1 MLNPKNV
8 NMKIIFTL
16 NSPIYRITSIN
27 LAAICMT
34 LGLSTSTSAQLRTT
48 ETTYSLPINPQLL
61 VNETSFTGIES
72 PQNTEV
78 DPQILRLTLMRD
90 RHCNITSNA
99 PIENAVASDFLQQ
112 LNCVFLSPET
122 FSDAE
127 LIQGLQVE
135 YQSASR
141 PIILETWGQLQ
152 PDEILAQRS
161 AFQEGKPQV
170 LLTPMAGV
178 GGRKGVYGG
187 LNLEVSNLGS
197 NNGIIDVG
205 LEGGEK
211 TVGASFSYTDP
222 WFNDSDYGPEYDFGY
237 QVKVFNSRNPENN
250 FLNGSPEVNLI
261 HDHIPWVDRLGG
273 GVEFFQPLTSDG
285 LILSFGANYQR
296 VAIRNAGLTD
306 QVFSRDQLGNRVTV
320 SNQGIDNLLTVGA
333 GLFQDRR
340 NDRNWPT
347 EGYRFQLSGEQ
358 SIPLGD
364 SEISMTRVVGSYSQ
378 FIPIGSSTIAFGVQG
393 GNIFG
398 DAPPYQAFE
407 IGGGDSVRGYGGA
420 EVGSGRRFIT
430 TAVEYRFL
438 IADDLEWPFVSR
450 LGGTFFFD
458 YGTDFGSGD
467 DVIGQPAEVRGKPGN
482 GFGGGVG
489 VRLLTTFGQ
498 VRGEVGINDDGDF
511 SFHIQ
516 LGDRF

>member
-1 MLNPKNV
+1 
-8 NMKIIFTL
+8 MKIGLIL
-16 NSPIYRITSIN
+16 CHPISRITSIN
-27 LAAICMT
+27 LAALGMT
-34 LGLSTSTSAQLRTT
+34 LGLSTSTWAQISTT
-48 ETTYSLPINPQLL
+48 TNINYFSSNFHLLVSDRATEMQFPLNQWEFNPESFQLNSLPFPDFPPSIAAF
-61 VNETSFTGIES
+61 E
-72 PQNTEV
+72 
-78 DPQILRLTLMRD
+78 RD
-90 RHCNITSNA
+90 FR
-99 PIENAVASDFLQQ
+99 QQ
-112 LNCVFLSPET
+112 LNYVFLAPET
-122 FSDAE
+122 FSQAE
-127 LIQGLQVE
+127 LLRGLQVE
-135 YQSASR
+135 YQAESR
-141 PIILETWGQLQ
+141 PVFFGSQSGSRSAVEPT
-152 PDEILAQRS
+152 EILAQS
-161 AFQEGKPQV
+161 SFSQAQETKV
-170 LLTPMAGV
+170 LLTPMAGG
-178 GGRKGVYGG
+178 GGRKGIYGG
-187 LNLEVSNLGS
+187 LNLQVSNLGN
-197 NNGIIDVG
+197 NNGIIELG

-211 TVGASFSYTDP
+211 TVGASLSYTDP
-222 WFNDSDYGPEYDFGY
+222 WFNDSEYGVDYDFGY
-237 QVKVFNSRNPENN
+237 RVRVFNSRNPENN

-285 LILSFGANYQR
+285 LILSLGANYQR

-306 QVFSRDQLGNRVTV
+306 QLFSRDRLGNKVTV

-340 NDRNWPT
+340 NERNWPT
-347 EGYRFQLSGEQ
+347 AGYRFQLSGEQ

-364 SEISMTRVVGSYSQ
+364 DSISMTRVVGSYSQ
-378 FIPIGSSTIAFGVQG
+378 FIPIGSSTIAFGIQG

-398 DAPPYQAFE
+398 DAPPYEAFE
-407 IGGGDSVRGYGGA
+407 IGGGNSVRGYGGA

-438 IADDLEWPFVSR
+438 IADNLEWPFISR

-467 DVIGQPAEVRGKPGN
+467 DVIGKPAEVRGKPGN

-498 VRGEVGINDDGDF
+498 VRGEVGVNDDGDF
-511 SFHIQ
+511 SFHLQ

>member
-1 MLNPKNV
+1 
-8 NMKIIFTL
+8 MKVIYTL
-16 NSPIYRITSIN
+16 NRPIPRLTTIN
-27 LAAICMT
+27 LAALCMT
-34 LGLSTSTSAQLRTT
+34 LGLATSSRGQIATT
-48 ETTYSLPINPQLL
+48 ETTDSFPREPQSL
-61 VNETSFTGIES
+61 VNQNVSPAIFGQGIAAPADAPVSTES
-72 PQNTEV
+72 PE
-78 DPQILRLTLMRD
+78 IFALTAPGSAAN
-90 RHCNITSNA
+90 CNA
-99 PIENAVASDFLQQ
+99 PRENAVEIDFLQQ
-112 LNCVFLSPET
+112 LNCIFFSPDT
-122 FSDAE
+122 FSQAE
-127 LIQGLQVE
+127 LLQGLQVE

-141 PIILETWGQLQ
+141 PIMLETWRQFN
-152 PDEILAQRS
+152 PAEILAQS
-161 AFQEGKPQV
+161 SGFPEEKPQV

-178 GGRKGVYGG
+178 GGRKGIYGG
-187 LNLEVSNLGS
+187 LNLQVSNLGN
-197 NNGIIDVG
+197 NNGIVDVG

-211 TVGASFSYTDP
+211 TVGASLSYTDP
-222 WFNDSDYGPEYDFGY
+222 WFNDSDYGLEYDFGY

-250 FLNGSPEVNLI
+250 FLNGDPEVNLI

-285 LILSFGANYQR
+285 LILSLGANYQR
-296 VAIRNAGLTD
+296 VAIRNAGLTER
-306 QVFSRDQLGNRVTV
+306 VFSRDRLGNRVTV

-333 GLFQDRR
+333 GLFQDGR
-340 NDRNWPT
+340 NDPNWPT

-407 IGGGDSVRGYGGA
+407 IGGGDSVRGYGRA

-498 VRGEVGINDDGDF
+498 VRGEVGMNDDGDF

>member
-1 MLNPKNV
+1 
-8 NMKIIFTL
+8 MKVIYTL
-16 NSPIYRITSIN
+16 NQPIPRLTTIN
-27 LAAICMT
+27 VAAICMT
-34 LGLSTSTSAQLRTT
+34 LGLATSSWGQIATT
-48 ETTYSLPINPQLL
+48 ETTDSFPRETQSL
-61 VNETSFTGIES
+61 VNQNFSPAIFGQGIAAPASAPVSSEIFS
-72 PQNTEV
+72 
-78 DPQILRLTLMRD
+78 LTAPGSSAN
-90 RHCNITSNA
+90 CNA
-99 PIENAVASDFLQQ
+99 PRENAVEIDFLQQ
-112 LNCVFLSPET
+112 LNCVFLSST
-122 FSDAE
+122 DFSQAALLE
-127 LIQGLQVE
+127 GLQVE
-135 YQSASR
+135 YKSESR
-141 PIILETWGQLQ
+141 PVILGAWAEVK
-152 PDEILAQRS
+152 PAEILAQDS
-161 AFQEGKPQV
+161 YYQEEEPQV

-178 GGRKGVYGG
+178 GGRKGIYGG
-187 LNLEVSNLGS
+187 LNLQVFNLGS

-211 TVGASFSYTDP
+211 TVGASLSYTDP
-222 WFNDSDYGPEYDFGY
+222 WFNASEFGLEYDFGY
-237 QVKVFNSRNPENN
+237 QVKVFNSRNPEDN
-250 FLNGSPEVNLI
+250 FLNGDPEVNLI

-285 LILSFGANYQR
+285 LILSLGANYQR

-306 QVFSRDQLGNRVTV
+306 KVFSRDRLGNRVTV

-333 GLFQDRR
+333 GLFQDGR
-340 NDRNWPT
+340 NDPNWPT

-420 EVGSGRRFIT
+420 ELGSGRRFIT

-467 DVIGQPAEVRGKPGN
+467 DVIGESAEVRGKPGN

-498 VRGEVGINDDGDF
+498 VRGEVGMNDDGDF